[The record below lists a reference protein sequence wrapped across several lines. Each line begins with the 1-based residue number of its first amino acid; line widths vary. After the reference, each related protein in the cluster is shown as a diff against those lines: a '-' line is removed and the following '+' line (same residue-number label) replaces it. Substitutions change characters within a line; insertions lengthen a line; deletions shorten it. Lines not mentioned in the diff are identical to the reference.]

1 MMVRMNNLLRSGAL
15 LGIVMALLALPAVA
29 QPPGGGGQ
37 GRGGFGG
44 GRGGGFGG
52 GMLMLLGNDDVKKEL
67 QLLDDQTEKL
77 AKIQEDMGAEMRELF
92 QSGDRDAMAAK
103 MTEMRKK
110 GEDEIAKVL
119 DSDQLKRLKQIEFQ
133 QSINVGTTGFASGI
147 ISDPVVEQLGL
158 SKEQVEQ
165 LTEAQKAADEELRK
179 KQAALRA
186 EALDKLVASM
196 SPEQQTKFKELYG
209 KPFEMRFNFGGG
221 RGAGGGQGGG
231 NRGGGRQRPG
241 GDRNL

>member
-1 MMVRMNNLLRSGAL
+1 MTVRTSLLRSGAL
-15 LGIVMALLALPAVA
+15 LGLLMTLLAMPAVA
-29 QPPGGGGQ
+29 QPPGGGQ

-52 GMLMLLGNDDVKKEL
+52 GMLMLLGNEDVKKEL

-77 AKIQEDMGAEMRELF
+77 AKVQEDMGAEMRDIF
-92 QSGDRDAMAAK
+92 QSGDRESMAAK
-103 MTEMRKK
+103 MAEMRKK
-110 GEDEIAKVL
+110 GEEEIAKVL
-119 DSDQLKRLKQIEFQ
+119 DTDQMKRLKQIEFQ
-133 QSINVGTTGFASGI
+133 QSINAGMGGFASGI
-147 ISDPVVEQLGL
+147 ISDPIVEQLGL

-186 EALDKLVASM
+186 EALEKLVASM

-209 KPFEMRFNFGGG
+209 KHFEMRFNFGGGG

-231 NRGGGRQRPG
+231 GRGNRQRPG
-241 GDRNL
+241 GDRDLN